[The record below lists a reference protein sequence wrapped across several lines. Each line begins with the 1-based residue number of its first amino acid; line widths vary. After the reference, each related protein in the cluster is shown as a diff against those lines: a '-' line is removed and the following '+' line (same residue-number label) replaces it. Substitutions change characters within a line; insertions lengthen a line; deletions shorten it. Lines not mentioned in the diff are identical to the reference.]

1 MQIYLNPSCR
11 YRIEIQS
18 NLPAMFGQI
27 VRFYSPM
34 VLPLSIAVV
43 IVTLSQQLK
52 TLEADYIVPPF
63 LGVISKK
70 VTPMSV
76 VMPGR

>member
-27 VRFYSPM
+27 VRFYAPM
-34 VLPLSIAVV
+34 ILPFSIAVV
-43 IVTLSQQLK
+43 MVTLSQQLK
-52 TLEADYIVPPF
+52 AMEAEYVVPSF